1 MTTLPS
7 LRQLRYLVA
16 VSERLN
22 FTQAAQD
29 CFVTQSTLSAGLKEL
44 ERTLGANLVERDRQR
59 VMMTG
64 LGREVVT
71 RARALLSA
79 AEDLAERA
87 AAQAAP
93 MTGLLR
99 LGAIPTLAPFLLP
112 QVLPQLRKRYP
123 QLKLL
128 LREDQT
134 GPLLERLRVGQLD
147 FGLIALPFETGD
159 LLVRRLFWEEL
170 WLVTPPGEKVAPLR
184 ACDLPPERLLLLEEG
199 HCLRQ
204 HTLAACSVQ
213 QRAPDALEAS
223 SLYTLIQ
230 MVEGG
235 WGLALLPETA
245 LRAGVLDRSNLIAR
259 PLLSPAP
266 SREIALVARPS
277 TAHLVDFELL
287 AQSISEGVQRSQGLP
302 SVPRRGP
309 RRRRR

>member
-59 VMMTG
+59 VIMTPLG
-64 LGREVVT
+64 LEVVA
-71 RARALLSA
+71 RARVLLSA
-79 AEDLAERA
+79 AEDLVELA

-93 MTGLLR
+93 MTGVLR
-99 LGAIPTLAPFLLP
+99 LGAIPTIAPFLLP

-134 GPLLERLRVGQLD
+134 APLLTRLRSGQLD
-147 FGLIALPFETGD
+147 FGLIALPYETGD
-159 LLVRRLFWEEL
+159 LLVRRLFREEL
-170 WLVTPPGEKVAPLR
+170 WLVTPPGEAAAPRR
-184 ACDLPPERLLLLEEG
+184 ASEIPPERLLLLEEG
-199 HCLRQ
+199 HCLRE

-213 QRAPDALEAS
+213 QRAPDAMEAS

-235 WGLALLPETA
+235 WGLALLPETV
-245 LRAGVLDRSNLIAR
+245 LRAGVLDRSSLIAR

-277 TAHLVDFELL
+277 TAHHEDFELL
-287 AQSISEGVQRSQGLP
+287 AQSFVEWEKRSRGQP
-302 SVPRRGP
+302 SAPRRGSKQ
-309 RRRRR
+309 RRR

>member
-1 MTTLPS
+1 MITLPS

-64 LGREVVT
+64 LGLEVVT

-79 AEDLAERA
+79 AEDLAELA

-99 LGAIPTLAPFLLP
+99 LGAIPTIAPFLLP
-112 QVLPQLRKRYP
+112 QVLPQLRERYP
-123 QLKLL
+123 KLKLL

-147 FGLIALPFETGD
+147 FGLIALPYETGD
-159 LLVRRLFWEEL
+159 LLVRRLFREEL

-213 QRAPDALEAS
+213 QRAPDAMEAS

-287 AQSISEGVQRSQGLP
+287 AQSFVEWEKRSRGLP